1 MCNPTGDSAG
11 LHKETHMKKFALI
24 AAAAAASVLPFTAS
38 ASAAPSAG
46 DETKTIAEQ
55 ASADPQFSTLVAAL
69 TAADLVGPFD
79 ACDDAKTTV
88 FAPTNDAFAAALSAL
103 GMTAEELLGD
113 KELLTSILT
122 YHVVSGEVDAATV
135 VGLTEATTLNGA
147 KVSIKVVD
155 GSVFLND
162 TVKVVATDIMA
173 CNGIIHVIDAVLVPP
188 AAAPA
193 EPMPATGAASEGLAL
208 GATVLVLGGAGALF
222 ISRRRRPVGV

>member
-1 MCNPTGDSAG
+1 
-11 LHKETHMKKFALI
+11 MKKFALI
-24 AAAAAASVLPFTAS
+24 AAAAAASVLPFTS

-103 GMTAEELLGD
+103 GMTAEELLAD

-122 YHVVSGEVDAATV
+122 YHVVSGSVDAATV

-188 AAAPA
+188 AAMPT
-193 EPMPATGAASEGLAL
+193 EMPATGAASEGLAL
-208 GATVLVLGGAGALF
+208 GATVLLLGGAGALL
-222 ISRRRRPVGV
+222 ISRRRQTATVNV

>member
-1 MCNPTGDSAG
+1 
-11 LHKETHMKKFALI
+11 MKKIALI

-38 ASAAPSAG
+38 AGAAPSAG

-55 ASADPQFSTLVAAL
+55 AIADPQFSTLVAAL

-79 ACDDAKTTV
+79 ACDDPKTTV

-103 GMTAEELLGD
+103 GMTAEELLAD

-122 YHVVSGEVDAATV
+122 YHVVSGAVDAATV

-147 KVSIKVVD
+147 TVSIKVVD

-162 TVKVVATDIMA
+162 TVKVTATDIMA

-193 EPMPATGAASEGLAL
+193 VPTEMPNTGAASQGLAL
-208 GATVLVLGGAGALF
+208 GAAVLVLGGAGALF
-222 ISRRRRPVGV
+222 ISRRRRPIAA

>member
-1 MCNPTGDSAG
+1 
-11 LHKETHMKKFALI
+11 MKKIALI
-24 AAAAAASVLPFTAS
+24 AAAAAASVLPFTS

-103 GMTAEELLGD
+103 GMTAEELLAD

-122 YHVVSGEVDAATV
+122 YHVVSGAVDAATV

-147 KVSIKVVD
+147 KVSIEVVD

-162 TVKVVATDIMA
+162 TVKVTATDIMA

-193 EPMPATGAASEGLAL
+193 VPTEMPATGAASEGIIL
-208 GATVLVLGGAGALF
+208 GGSVLLLGGAGALF
-222 ISRRRRPVGV
+222 ISRRRRPVAV